1 MPSRGREKKRLRDE
15 NYTPETPSLEQ
26 MVYSIWK
33 SSKETACVISEI
45 RHEVQAINRVWI
57 SRSLN
62 EITRRLC
69 KLESDVNTFGVP
81 HQEMF
86 DNFGHF
92 RHQLASIQQELMG
105 SEFEPGKNPVFQGTL
120 RSYLGDLGAQ
130 ISGVTDRMCHVED
143 NLLSLEGRLFGQFD
157 QNINPE
163 AGYVMVK
170 IYNELD
176 FVQKLKPKS
185 YMDLTRMVQSQGGV
199 WAKVDTVK
207 LQPARSKGN
216 YNFMIISFTDWDTGD
231 HIRKNPQNL
240 TKLFELE
247 HDCSTLPLTYH
258 LHIVNLAIHQKMGY
272 DYDMKKF
279 LQEQLDMPGVRA
291 KVAYQRLIVQTENLG
306 IARGLASTGVKVFNH
321 HYEAKCCKTAHFA
334 IDCNAA
340 APCCGL
346 CAEAHES
353 FTCNVQK
360 DFKCCNCGGAHKAWD
375 PSCTDKLSK
384 AEHQKSLFYRNKVP
398 HWALNLEPA
407 KSFKPAGKGNGKTK
421 APTQGSSSV
430 PSSQESAKR
439 PVGRPKK
446 HSEPNPAGQ
455 SVITSFMEPK
465 DAQES
470 QDKEPEPD
478 AMELTTPPEDLE
490 MNGIEVPCTQP
501 DAATN
506 GESSNNVGPSS
517 SHDDV
522 HDFTTLFD
530 ENMSTTGA
538 DEEAQQPRPES
549 RLSESSSSPSL
560 NDNSTAEVDGNK
572 KKGKNGKNGQ
582 NKRHLDSGK
591 GKENATTD
599 PKASTQRHNK
609 DSTTPSSS
617 QESPNADVRS
627 RTGKGKAVAVGE
639 DQDRARSSSGD
650 LPRRQ
655 SRHKDARGKRDKNNG
670 NGNGSRD
677 RGRSSTRVS
686 TNRASSK
693 ASSRRTN
700 ANGGSDSD
708 NGLSKGGVSQR
719 TTSDKT
725 RQYYICKI
733 RPVISYACVAWFAW
747 RKHEPGLTGLRK
759 PLPPGQIARLQKLQY
774 KCIML
779 LSGAI
784 RATPH
789 LVLEKECHIDS
800 IEFNSLPEHDEDGRF
815 HEKRHA
821 HHESAFDVLN
831 RIARVLV
838 GDAGKRFQDTWKCPP
853 KTTVLEA
860 WRNPVNRNRA
870 IRQQAIRQA
879 TETSKGIWK
888 AHLSERKDKKTST
901 YQPHALKGEWGGESL
916 AYYRGMTRPESTLG
930 MQLRTECVGLNWY
943 LNKCHVMREVK
954 VSGSD
959 AVVRVRIE
967 ATCTCGHPN
976 QTVHHMFIECPDL
989 HDARLLLIWKVKHF
1003 AWETLLMTDLKVAVH
1018 WAMMYFGLEQF
1029 SLARLDSMFYVDSGG
1044 S

>member
-1 MPSRGREKKRLRDE
+1 MMPSRGREKKRLRDE
-15 NYTPETPSLEQ
+15 NYTPEPPCMED
-26 MVYSIWK
+26 MVYLLWESFKQTSGVIAEIQ
-33 SSKETACVISEI
+33 KEVRS
-45 RHEVQAINRVWI
+45 INRASI
-57 SRSLN
+57 GKSLN
-62 EITRRLC
+62 DITGRLS
-69 KLESDVNTFGVP
+69 KLESDVNTFGLP

-86 DNFGHF
+86 DNFDHF
-92 RHQLASIQQELMG
+92 RHQLARIQQELMG
-105 SEFEPGKNPVFQGTL
+105 SEFEPGQNPVFQGTL

-130 ISGVTDRMCHVED
+130 ISGVTDRMGHVED

-157 QNINPE
+157 KNINPE

-207 LQPARSKGN
+207 LQPARSKGK

-258 LHIVNLAIHQKMGY
+258 LHIVDVAIHQKMGY

-279 LQEQLDMPGVRA
+279 LQEQLKTPGVRA

-306 IARGLASTGVKVFNH
+306 IARALASKGVEVFNH

-334 IDCNAA
+334 TDCNAA

-346 CAEAHES
+346 CAEPHES

-360 DFKCCNCGGAHKAWD
+360 NFKCCNCGGAHKAWD

-407 KSFKPAGKGNGKTK
+407 KSFKPAEKGNGKK
-421 APTQGSSSV
+421 KVSTQGSSSV

-455 SVITSFMEPK
+455 SMIISFMEPK
-465 DAQES
+465 DVQES

-478 AMELTTPPEDLE
+478 AMELTTPPDDLK

-506 GESSNNVGPSS
+506 GESSNNVRPSS

-538 DEEAQQPRPES
+538 DEEAQQLRPGT

-560 NDNSTAEVDGNK
+560 NDHSTTEVDGNK
-572 KKGKNGKNGQ
+572 KKGNKGKNGQ

-599 PKASTQRHNK
+599 PKASTQRHTK
-609 DSTTPSSS
+609 DSTTPPSS

-639 DQDRARSSSGD
+639 DQDRARSSSSD
-650 LPRRQ
+650 LPRGQ
-655 SRHKDARGKRDKNNG
+655 SRHKDARGKRDKS

-677 RGRSSTRVS
+677 RGRSSTKVS
-686 TNRASSK
+686 ANRASSK
-693 ASSRRTN
+693 ASGRRTN
-700 ANGGSDSD
+700 ANGDSDSD
-708 NGLSKGGVSQR
+708 NGHSKSGGSQR

-725 RQYYICKI
+725 R
-733 RPVISYACVAWFAW
+733 RPQQ
-747 RKHEPGLTGLRK
+747 TGTPRHGDGTNSTPK
-759 PLPPGQIARLQKLQY
+759 AKASTRTASVDTASVSAART
-774 KCIML
+774 
-779 LSGAI
+779 SSAS
-784 RATPH
+784 RAPVGTP
-789 LVLEKECHIDS
+789 S
-800 IEFNSLPEHDEDGRF
+800 
-815 HEKRHA
+815 
-821 HHESAFDVLN
+821 
-831 RIARVLV
+831 RVLV
-838 GDAGKRFQDTWKCPP
+838 TTSRTSSAQPPDKPASHAPSGSGREKGGPSPRRQGHKKRKF
-853 KTTVLEA
+853 LHSS
-860 WRNPVNRNRA
+860 
-870 IRQQAIRQA
+870 
-879 TETSKGIWK
+879 SKG
-888 AHLSERKDKKTST
+888 
-901 YQPHALKGEWGGESL
+901 KGG
-916 AYYRGMTRPESTLG
+916 
-930 MQLRTECVGLNWY
+930 
-943 LNKCHVMREVK
+943 
-954 VSGSD
+954 D
-959 AVVRVRIE
+959 
-967 ATCTCGHPN
+967 
-976 QTVHHMFIECPDL
+976 
-989 HDARLLLIWKVKHF
+989 
-1003 AWETLLMTDLKVAVH
+1003 
-1018 WAMMYFGLEQF
+1018 
-1029 SLARLDSMFYVDSGG
+1029 
-1044 S
+1044 